1 MINYSDLYYY
11 GKPITE
17 LSKEELI
24 KVIVYILQKHE
35 EYNEELYKKILDLK
49 NEITANSDIDK
60 V

>member
-1 MINYSDLYYY
+1 MINYSDLHYY

-49 NEITANSDIDK
+49 NEINANSGH
-60 V
+60 